1 MEIIEL
7 YEIIISNSRYLVVI
21 IVEEQVSSVHKSRF
35 NNQYE
40 PSLVKPQSIE
50 KNHQLSHSRKS
61 TCNCIENILGSTS
74 QEDKYDSD
82 RFRVTISSSYS
93 LM

>member
-21 IVEEQVSSVHKSRF
+21 IVEEQASSVHKSRF

-50 KNHQLSHSRKS
+50 KII
-61 TCNCIENILGSTS
+61 NCLTVEKIIVY
-74 QEDKYDSD
+74 KIY
-82 RFRVTISSSYS
+82 
-93 LM
+93 

>member
-1 MEIIEL
+1 M
-7 YEIIISNSRYLVVI
+7 SCGRHRRRTK
-21 IVEEQVSSVHKSRF
+21 VSSVHESRL

-40 PSLVKPQSIE
+40 PSVVKSQAIE

-61 TCNCIENILGSTS
+61 NCIENITGSTS
-74 QEDKYDSD
+74 QENKYDSD
-82 RFRVTISSSYS
+82 RFRVTLSSSYS